1 MSSPLVV
8 PSQRILEAVQAL
20 RVLREQKDSKRRQS
34 LLKESEDFI
43 FLIVTFK
50 QIPERKAWKPCALPL
65 PHPIYV
71 AGESEVCFIVKD
83 PQRQIKDYLAEHNL
97 KGISK
102 VIGVSKLRKKYST
115 FALKRQFVQSY
126 DLFLADDR
134 VVPMLAKTLGKECFR
149 KKKVP
154 IPIHMNK
161 NIERDIERALNRTYL
176 FYVDGP
182 CSSARIGK
190 MTFSNESL
198 VDNVLSCVETLS
210 HSSPGGCD
218 NIQSLLLKTVD
229 SLALP
234 IFQSYAKQESFIEE
248 TTFCN

>member
-1 MSSPLVV
+1 MSSSPV
-8 PSQRILEAVQAL
+8 PSHRVVEAVQAL
-20 RVLREQKDSKRRQS
+20 RVLREQNDTKTRHS
-34 LLKESEDFI
+34 LLKDNEDFI
-43 FLIVTFK
+43 FLVVTFK
-50 QIPERKAWKPCALPL
+50 QLPERKSWKPCALPL

-83 PQRQIKDYLAEHNL
+83 PQRQIKDYIADHHIS
-97 KGISK
+97 GISK

-115 FALKRQFVQSY
+115 FALKRQFVQAY

-154 IPIHMNK
+154 IPIRMNK
-161 NIERDIERALNRTYL
+161 DIGRDVQRALNRTYL
-176 FYVDGP
+176 FCVEGP

-190 MTFSNESL
+190 MSFDNDAIIE
-198 VDNVLSCVETLS
+198 NVLSCVGTLFE
-210 HSSPGGCD
+210 SSPGGWE

-234 IFQSYAKQESFIEE
+234 IFQSYTKHESVLKE
-248 TTFCN
+248 TICSK